1 MKKSSIH
8 RKLLVVK
15 NILDSFEAMLQNQ
28 SVQVN
33 IGNSSTCS
41 ILSVGR
47 AKPGVQNIA
56 IDVLR
61 LVQSL
66 N

>member
-1 MKKSSIH
+1 
-8 RKLLVVK
+8 
-15 NILDSFEAMLQNQ
+15 MLQNQ

-47 AKPGVQNIA
+47 ATPGVQNIA

>member
-1 MKKSSIH
+1 MNKSSIH

-41 ILSVGR
+41 ILSVGP

-66 N
+66 D